1 MSGEPSV
8 DPTPPPPPPKPTIHQ
23 ESPEQY
29 LEELEKEDKE
39 FLKLQAE
46 AKEIF
51 AKKGP
56 LCDSEGFYQHSGEC
70 WSDATQQI
78 MNNGD
83 TLKEKVQQKM
93 IEMTFTKDLE
103 IPDKILRI
111 RHERFTTL
119 LKEVFTEQKELKALR
134 AKQKQWI
141 LLYLREAQKRFLRHY
156 ILESKRRNL
165 KEELCKTQLPAI
177 LAKDRIQQLSKQIAY
192 RGQGKEARLTAIFG
206 MLKKLSVDAA
216 SRPALEDY
224 IANESLAGGTD
235 YDIETL
241 LSVYNHVFFD
251 NKLEYSYL
259 KTDEVDSAFR
269 FIANDEAFNEYITS
283 ISGIIFAIRII
294 RPGKTQSS
302 GHEMGFFVC
311 GDKYFFYEDNHG
323 ILEYDW
329 KVLFKK
335 YYDLLK
341 EKAEQD
347 KITNEYNRLKQE
359 KEEAEKDPAKKK
371 TFEKTKGPF
380 FTNAQDKYSKL
391 TPETLLDNI
400 NLGCLKFK
408 KTGMD
413 PTVMTNYYPCVYA
426 KRGGEYKTYT
436 VVKDTLKEVPLYESL
451 IFKEGEDEITL
462 TINIQEMMSMYE
474 TFFFLYKLGTE
485 KANIKN
491 VGFELNTSARLE
503 RKYILLDLID
513 RREDDVL
520 KTLDEE
526 KFLSPTVLADA
537 VFLAIHLNTTK
548 ILDKLLEKKVQVY
561 RQTVDGYSPVTL
573 AINEN
578 KPEIV
583 KLLLEKD
590 EKVKESRFKEY
601 TLPYFS
607 LIADVVHNSTVYI
620 QLLLDSGFDIN
631 SQFNIDYY
639 PFKYTLLYLAYV
651 VRNIQLITFLCSK
664 GADVNILPSAAYS
677 KTAKTLL
684 DLAKEQGASQE
695 ILNALE
701 ACKPPPAEGGRF
713 RKTRKHKIEKT
724 HRTSRKARQ

>member
-1 MSGEPSV
+1 MSGEPSAE
-8 DPTPPPPPPKPTIHQ
+8 PTPPPPPPKPTIHQ

-83 TLKEKVQQKM
+83 TLKEKVQEKM
-93 IEMTFTKDLE
+93 IHMTFTKDLNL
-103 IPDKILRI
+103 PDKILRI
-111 RHERFTTL
+111 RHEGMTTL
-119 LKEVFTEQKELKALR
+119 FKEIFTEKEELKALR

-141 LLYLREAQKRFLRHY
+141 ILYLREAQKRFLRHY

-206 MLKKLSVDAA
+206 MLKKLSVDPS

-224 IANESLAGGTD
+224 VANESLAGGTD
-235 YDIETL
+235 FDIETL
-241 LSVYNHVFFD
+241 LSVYNYIFFD

-259 KTDEVDSAFR
+259 KLDDVDSAFK

-283 ISGIIFAIRII
+283 ISGIIFAIRIT
-294 RPGKTQSS
+294 RPGKTQTS

-311 GDKYFFYEDNHG
+311 GNKYFFYEDNHG

-329 KVLFKK
+329 KLLFKK
-335 YYDLLK
+335 YYELLK

-347 KITNEYNRLKQE
+347 KITKEYTRLKQE
-359 KEEAEKDPAKKK
+359 KEEAEKDPAKKE

-380 FTNAQDKYSKL
+380 FSSAEEKYSKL
-391 TPETLLDNI
+391 TPEVLLENI
-400 NLGCLKFK
+400 NLGCLRFH

-413 PTVMTNYYPCVYA
+413 PTVTTNYYPCLYA
-426 KRGGEYKTYT
+426 KRGDKYNTFT
-436 VVKDTLKEVPLYESL
+436 AVKDTLKEVPLYEPL
-451 IFKEGEDEITL
+451 VFKDGEDEITL
-462 TINIQEMMSMYE
+462 TINIQDMMSVYD
-474 TFFFLYKLGTE
+474 TFFFLYKLGTD

-503 RKYILLDLID
+503 RKYLLLDIID
-513 RREDDVL
+513 KREDEVL

-590 EKVKESRFKEY
+590 EKAKESRFKEY

-664 GADVNILPSAAYS
+664 GADVNSLPSAAYS

-701 ACKPPPAEGGRF
+701 ACKPPAAGGGRF
-713 RKTRKHKIEKT
+713 RKTRKHKIEKSL
-724 HRTSRKARQ
+724 RKSRKV